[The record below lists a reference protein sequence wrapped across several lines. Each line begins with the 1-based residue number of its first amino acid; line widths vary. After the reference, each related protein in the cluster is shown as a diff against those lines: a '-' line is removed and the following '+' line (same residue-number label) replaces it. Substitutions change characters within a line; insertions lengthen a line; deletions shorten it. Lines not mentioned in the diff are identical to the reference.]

1 MQQVFKAYT
10 VTGRYLQSKLP
21 IDSPTLQS
29 LSALDPLA
37 RGHSVTMTHLH
48 HLFDSFQHLLPI
60 GEHFDVHAEVM
71 QYNVDASID
80 KMEEE
85 NVIKFWVSKQMK
97 DRYPQ
102 LTRIAAAAL
111 SCFHGAA
118 VESSFNIMGDIV
130 TTKRSRT
137 TVTTF
142 NAYQTVKYSLR
153 THQKT
158 AIDRFRRTNV
168 LHSPIDKNLMFNIQ
182 RAWRKEKDCRQKS
195 FCGQKIRITSKS
207 VSDARKA
214 EVNLAIRKHLKKSR
228 ARALRILNK

>member
-1 MQQVFKAYT
+1 MFLKKNAIFVGSKSRKVIQKGLSKKDKIITDFMQQVFKAYT

-102 LTRIAAAAL
+102 FTRIAAAAL
-111 SCFHGAA
+111 SCFH
-118 VESSFNIMGDIV
+118 EQQLNR
-130 TTKRSRT
+130 RS
-137 TVTTF
+137 
-142 NAYQTVKYSLR
+142 
-153 THQKT
+153 
-158 AIDRFRRTNV
+158 I
-168 LHSPIDKNLMFNIQ
+168 
-182 RAWRKEKDCRQKS
+182 
-195 FCGQKIRITSKS
+195 
-207 VSDARKA
+207 
-214 EVNLAIRKHLKKSR
+214 
-228 ARALRILNK
+228 